1 MAMKWKVLR
10 PGRYTLSLIWL
21 VTGVSAVPAQTST
34 AQWGLDNLATSL
46 LWVAAAIAFA
56 GVAIGAGILFGLRS
70 RRRD

>member
-1 MAMKWKVLR
+1 M
-10 PGRYTLSLIWL
+10 
-21 VTGVSAVPAQTST
+21 
-34 AQWGLDNLATSL
+34 